1 MKKLAVGHGE
11 YTMIEEK
18 ALNFSEGGGFCGG
31 SPARA
36 VGAVVRRQLQ

>member
-18 ALNFSEGGGFCGG
+18 AWRLNLNDRKMQETT
-31 SPARA
+31 AD
-36 VGAVVRRQLQ
+36 

>member
-18 ALNFSEGGGFCGG
+18 ALLFGRWVFVV
-31 SPARA
+31 A
-36 VGAVVRRQLQ
+36 VRRGQSEQW